1 MTLTDQLHPRV
12 QLIHQDGTP
21 TPFFHKF
28 LVSLREKTGATGDTI
43 QEIEIGELHEPGV
56 ETGYVVEV
64 DENIEPYDFQPGIE
78 VDEGDFHQQS
88 QQIPVQSFTSVTK
101 NINYTALP
109 FEYVAM
115 ISDATIKL
123 PAEPNDNDQVIVWN
137 VNGKKIIT
145 HGNGK
150 KINGDTQ
157 TISLRKNTTIVYQ
170 YFVDL
175 DSWGMR

>member
-1 MTLTDQLHPRV
+1 MTHTTDQIHPRV
-12 QLIHQDGTP
+12 QLINQDGTP
-21 TPFFHKF
+21 TPFFLKW
-28 LVSLREKTGATGDTI
+28 LVSVWEKTGATGDII

-64 DENIEPYDFQPGIE
+64 DENIEPYDFQPGVE
-78 VDEGDFHQQS
+78 VDEEDFYQPH
-88 QQIPVQSFTSVTK
+88 IPVQSFTSVTK
-101 NINYTALP
+101 NFSYTALP
-109 FEYVAM
+109 FEYIAVT
-115 ISDATIKL
+115 SNATIKL

-150 KINGDTQ
+150 KINSDTQ

-175 DSWGMR
+175 DLWGMR